1 MRILVTG
8 ATGLVGA
15 CFLKLHADKF
25 DKVYTLTR
33 KPETCS
39 KFDNITF
46 ELGSGAP
53 LKLPFVDAVIH
64 FAAQTSAIVNEQTFV
79 TNFKV
84 NSIGTGELLNA
95 CLELKVRPFFIY
107 IGTATQLGYTNKL
120 YQMDD
125 LPTDSPT
132 TLYDLGK
139 LAGEQLLFN
148 LIQTGSIRGCS
159 LRLCN
164 VFGHLGPRL
173 KSDRGLLDKIY
184 EKCLNGEK
192 IEILGNGKFY
202 RDYIHVEDVADAIN
216 CTIETRN
223 QMNDKK
229 YYLGSGQAVYLKKA
243 FTIIREVAFRK
254 TGKFSEIKETNI
266 PGNINK
272 IHLRH
277 FQADITE
284 FSQVS
289 GWCLQKNCTTYECN
303 KS

>member
-1 MRILVTG
+1 MI
-8 ATGLVGA
+8 
-15 CFLKLHADKF
+15 
-25 DKVYTLTR
+25 
-33 KPETCS
+33 
-39 KFDNITF
+39 I
-46 ELGSGAP
+46 
-53 LKLPFVDAVIH
+53 AVIP
-64 FAAQTSAIVNEQTFV
+64 AKS
-79 TNFKV
+79 
-84 NSIGTGELLNA
+84 G
-95 CLELKVRPFFIY
+95 
-107 IGTATQLGYTNKL
+107 
-120 YQMDD
+120 
-125 LPTDSPT
+125 
-132 TLYDLGK
+132 
-139 LAGEQLLFN
+139 
-148 LIQTGSIRGCS
+148 S
-159 LRLCN
+159 LRLKN
-164 VFGHLGPRL
+164 KNIKILNKKPMVYWSI
-173 KSDRGLLDKIY
+173 KYAKTSKLLDKIY

-223 QMNDKK
+223 QMNEKK